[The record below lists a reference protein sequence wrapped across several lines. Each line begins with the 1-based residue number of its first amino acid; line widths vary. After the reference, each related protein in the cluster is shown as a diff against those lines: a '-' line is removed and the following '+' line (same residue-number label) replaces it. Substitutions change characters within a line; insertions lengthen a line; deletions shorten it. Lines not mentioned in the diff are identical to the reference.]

1 MYPGDKLMKCLAQRL
16 IYHAILPQLIGY
28 SILCGVIWMSN
39 WLKAVIL
46 TYLSLLF
53 FGSFIAIG
61 VVWTG
66 AFDESMPYIREM
78 KIFLYYFFAG
88 SIGGS
93 LRHLYMFCSHYMKDE
108 LKEYREW
115 IMYIFYPIFATGTA
129 IVAVTLIQSGI
140 LLIEFVDFDDT
151 PYAQI
156 SFAFFVGFGFNRF
169 LNKLNAVSKNIFQT
183 NQQQTTNTNKEEKQ
197 PESQ

>member
-1 MYPGDKLMKCLAQRL
+1 MT
-16 IYHAILPQLIGY
+16 
-28 SILCGVIWMSN
+28 
-39 WLKAVIL
+39 LKSFCTIS
-46 TYLSLLF
+46 SLDP
-53 FGSFIAIG
+53 S
-61 VVWTG
+61 
-66 AFDESMPYIREM
+66 
-78 KIFLYYFFAG
+78 
-88 SIGGS
+88 GGS

-108 LKEYREW
+108 LNDYREW

-169 LNKLNAVSKNIFQT
+169 LNKLNAVSKDIFKPINSKPST
-183 NQQQTTNTNKEEKQ
+183 PKKKKKQ
-197 PESQ
+197 PRVPIVPKGCLFGCFHINNTQ

>member
-1 MYPGDKLMKCLAQRL
+1 MN
-16 IYHAILPQLIGY
+16 
-28 SILCGVIWMSN
+28 N
-39 WLKAVIL
+39 WLKAGIL
-46 TYLSLLF
+46 LYLSLLF

-61 VVWTG
+61 IVWTG
-66 AFDESMPYIREM
+66 ALDKSLPFIDDI

-93 LRHLYMFCSHYMKDE
+93 LRHLYMFCSHYMEDDLNDHRK
-108 LKEYREW
+108 W

-156 SFAFFVGFGFNRF
+156 SIAFFVGFGFNRF
-169 LNKLNAVSKNIFQT
+169 VNKLNAVSKDIFKT
-183 NQQQTTNTNKEEKQ
+183 NQQQTNDTETKSKQ
-197 PESQ
+197 PESK

>member
-1 MYPGDKLMKCLAQRL
+1 VNKW
-16 IYHAILPQLIGY
+16 
-28 SILCGVIWMSN
+28 V
-39 WLKAVIL
+39 KAVIL
-46 TYLSLLF
+46 LYLSLLF

-66 AFDESMPYIREM
+66 ALDEKLPFIVDI

-108 LKEYREW
+108 LNDYRLW

-140 LLIEFVDFDDT
+140 LLIDFVDFEDT

-169 LNKLNAVSKNIFQT
+169 VNKLNALSKDIFKT
-183 NQQQTTNTNKEEKQ
+183 NQQHPNGTETKEQK
-197 PESQ
+197 PESK

>member
-1 MYPGDKLMKCLAQRL
+1 MMLNK
-16 IYHAILPQLIGY
+16 
-28 SILCGVIWMSN
+28 

-46 TYLSLLF
+46 IYLSLLF

-66 AFDESMPYIREM
+66 ALDESFPFIEDI

-108 LKEYREW
+108 LNDYREW

-129 IVAVTLIQSGI
+129 IVAVTLISSGI
-140 LLIEFVDFDDT
+140 LLIEFVDFEDT

-169 LNKLNAVSKNIFQT
+169 VNKLNALSKDIFK
-183 NQQQTTNTNKEEKQ
+183 TNTPISNNPDTKENQ
-197 PESQ
+197 TES

>member
-1 MYPGDKLMKCLAQRL
+1 MNIWVKAG
-16 IYHAILPQLIGY
+16 ILL
-28 SILCGVIWMSN
+28 
-39 WLKAVIL
+39 
-46 TYLSLLF
+46 YLSLLF

-66 AFDESMPYIREM
+66 TLDDKFPFIDDI

-108 LKEYREW
+108 LNDYRLW

-140 LLIEFVDFDDT
+140 LLIEFVDFEET

-169 LNKLNAVSKNIFQT
+169 VNKLNALSKDIFKT
-183 NQQQTTNTNKEEKQ
+183 NQQQTINTEENNDN
-197 PESQ
+197 SQSPSK

>member
-1 MYPGDKLMKCLAQRL
+1 
-16 IYHAILPQLIGY
+16 
-28 SILCGVIWMSN
+28 VIWVNN
-39 WLKAVIL
+39 WLKAGIL
-46 TYLSLLF
+46 LYLSLLF
-53 FGSFIAIG
+53 FGSFLAIG
-61 VVWTG
+61 IVWTG
-66 AFDESMPYIREM
+66 ALDESLPFIDDI

-108 LKEYREW
+108 LNDYREW

-140 LLIEFVDFDDT
+140 FLIEFVDFDET

-169 LNKLNAVSKNIFQT
+169 VNKLNAVSKDIFKT
-183 NQQQTTNTNKEEKQ
+183 NQQQTNNGEPKTKQ
-197 PESQ
+197 PESE